1 MERKLIALAVAG
13 AMGLPMAADAVDI
26 DVSGHVNRALTIENQ
41 DGNANDGDIQLKTGN
56 GSETRFRMKGSEEL
70 DNGLT
75 IGVNFEI
82 GAGGDIYGNKHRH
95 MTADPNPDMEEELVG
110 KTSSDTGSDLRVR
123 HANVSLSSAAGT
135 VTFGQTGSSA
145 DGAHYA
151 DVGSTGIAGATNWC
165 SYGGDGPACVTFD
178 NGRDELIRYD
188 SPALGPASISASFG
202 EDDFW
207 DVASSISGSAGD
219 ASYNLNV
226 GYIGKEESEAIMAS
240 AAVTVGSTGVAAAWS
255 SGDGADAE
263 HQYVKLDH
271 SYGDGSIAVYYKQ
284 GRIGDDEGSLW
295 GVGVAHSL
303 GAGATAFAGYR
314 IVDNDNAEE
323 LGLVIAGM
331 QVTFN

>member
-1 MERKLIALAVAG
+1 MERKLIAVAVAS

-41 DGNANDGDIQLKTGN
+41 DGNANDGDIQLKTAN

-75 IGVNFEI
+75 VGVNFEV
-82 GAGGDIYGNKHRH
+82 GAGGDVHSNS
-95 MTADPNPDMEEELVG
+95 TAGG
-110 KTSSDTGSDLRVR
+110 KTDMRVR

-135 VTFGQTGSSA
+135 VTFGQGSSAA

-151 DVGSTGIAGATNWC
+151 DVGSTWIAGATNWC
-165 SYGGDGPACVTFD
+165 SYGGGGPACVTFD

-207 DVASSISGSAGD
+207 DVATSISGSAGD
-219 ASYNLNV
+219 ASYDLNV

-255 SGDGADAE
+255 QGDGADAE
-263 HQYVKLDH
+263 HQYLKLDH

-331 QVTFN
+331 RVTFN

>member
-1 MERKLIALAVAG
+1 MERKLIAVAVAS

-26 DVSGHVNRALTIENQ
+26 DVSGNVTRALTIENQ
-41 DGNANDGDIQLKTGN
+41 DGNANDGDIQLKTSN
-56 GSETRFRMKGSEEL
+56 GAETRFRMTGSEEL

-75 IGVNFEI
+75 VGVNLEI
-82 GAGGDIYGNKHRH
+82 GAGGDANNYKLND
-95 MTADPNPDMEEELVG
+95 AG
-110 KTSSDTGSDLRVR
+110 KGDFRIR

-135 VTFGQTGSSA
+135 VTFGQTGSAS

-151 DVGSTGIAGATNWC
+151 SVGVAGIAGATNWC
-165 SYGGDGPACVTFD
+165 SYGGSGPACVTFD
-178 NGRDELIRYD
+178 NGRDELIKYD

-207 DVASSISGSAGD
+207 DVATSISGSAGD
-219 ASYNLNV
+219 ASYNLNA

-255 SGDGADAE
+255 QGDGADAE

-271 SYGDGSIAVYYKQ
+271 SYGDGSISVYYKQ

-295 GVGVAHSL
+295 GVGVAHDL
-303 GAGATAFAGYR
+303 GGGARAFAGYR
-314 IVDNDNAEE
+314 IVDNDNEKE
-323 LGLVIAGM
+323 LGLMIAGM
-331 QVTFN
+331 RVSFN